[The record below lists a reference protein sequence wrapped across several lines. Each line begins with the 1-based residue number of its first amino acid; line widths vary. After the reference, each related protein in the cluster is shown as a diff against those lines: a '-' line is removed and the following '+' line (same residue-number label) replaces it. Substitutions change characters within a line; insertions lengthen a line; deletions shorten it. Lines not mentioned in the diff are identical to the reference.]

1 MTELRVSLAQY
12 APVSDVHEN
21 LRALRALVGEAAAHG
36 SDLIVFPEYSH
47 TFSPGL
53 GDAWAQGAEDFEGE
67 FVQGLT
73 EASLAHEGI
82 MIVAGMLRRGQDGA
96 RPTNTVVAV
105 SRGGVVAYADKIH
118 LYDAFG
124 ATESQWISPGSV
136 TDPRIVECSG
146 FRLGFLACYDL
157 RFPEVA
163 RRLGDAG
170 ADVLVVP
177 AQWVPGDHKLHHWRT
192 LLAAR
197 AIENQTFVLAAGHPE
212 PHGIGHSQVLDP
224 LGEVVVEAAGSSTL
238 IHAVLKGELL
248 DSTRSRN
255 PMTSAR
261 RFGVTAL

>member
-12 APVSDVHEN
+12 APTFEVQEN
-21 LRALRALVGEAAAHG
+21 LRAMQALVGEAAGHG
-36 SDLIVFPEYSH
+36 SDLVVFPEYSH
-47 TFSPGL
+47 TFTPGY
-53 GDAWAQGAEDFEGE
+53 GDAWAEGAEDFEGE

-73 EASLAHEGI
+73 EASLVHEGI
-82 MIVAGMLRRGQDGA
+82 TIVAGMLRRGQDGA
-96 RPTNTVVAV
+96 KPTNTVVAV
-105 SRGGVVAYADKIH
+105 GSGGVVTSADKIH

-124 ATESQWISPGSV
+124 ATESQWISPGPI
-136 TDPRIVECSG
+136 TDPHIVECSG
-146 FRLGFLACYDL
+146 FRVGFLACYDL

-197 AIENQTFVLAAGHPE
+197 AIENQTYVLAAGHPE
-212 PHGIGHSQVLDP
+212 PHGIGHSQIVDP
-224 LGEVVVEAAGSSTL
+224 LGEVVVEAAGSPTL
-238 IHAVLKGELL
+238 VHAVLSRDLL
-248 DSTRSRN
+248 DSTRGRN